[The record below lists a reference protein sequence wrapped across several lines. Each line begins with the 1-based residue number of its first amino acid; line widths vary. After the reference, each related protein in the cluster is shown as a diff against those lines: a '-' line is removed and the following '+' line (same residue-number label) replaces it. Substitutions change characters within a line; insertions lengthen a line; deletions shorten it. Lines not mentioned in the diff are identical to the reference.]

1 SGRALKLSQDEAMNL
16 KLTREVANAA
26 ELLKNGGK
34 ITCRFKIPG
43 SANGKQIALAM
54 YLQLKESDI
63 PEGVEFANKADGTH
77 PFLVAF
83 YLQTETD
90 GKLSLM
96 HNGAAQTRV
105 AGYGTLNSEWHTL
118 ELVYPG
124 GGQNTVTPYVDT
136 VKAPTTQLSCFK
148 YEGQENT
155 LILTDASNTAT
166 YETWID
172 ALTVEVNS
180 PAA

>member
-1 SGRALKLSQDEAMNL
+1 
-16 KLTREVANAA
+16 
-26 ELLKNGGK
+26 
-34 ITCRFKIPG
+34 
-43 SANGKQIALAM
+43 
-54 YLQLKESDI
+54 
-63 PEGVEFANKADGTH
+63 
-77 PFLVAF
+77 
-83 YLQTETD
+83 
-90 GKLSLM
+90 
-96 HNGAAQTRV
+96 
-105 AGYGTLNSEWHTL
+105 
-118 ELVYPG
+118 G

-136 VKAPTTQLSCFK
+136 VKAPTTQLSWFK